1 MKIQAND
8 VTAADNIG
16 IPPDRTSS
24 ATGSYAV
31 EAS

>member
-16 IPPDRTSS
+16 IHPDRMPS
-24 ATGSYAV
+24 ATGSYPV